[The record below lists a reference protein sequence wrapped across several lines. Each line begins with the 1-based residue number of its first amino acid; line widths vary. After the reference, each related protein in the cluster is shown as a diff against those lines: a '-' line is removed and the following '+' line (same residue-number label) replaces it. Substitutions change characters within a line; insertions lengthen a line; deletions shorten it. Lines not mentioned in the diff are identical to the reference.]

1 MNSQRGNVEIKV
13 RAPKPIN
20 LPSLK
25 KEADDAAAKLATE
38 SVLTPTILITPKDFN
53 VWEDRYRRNGD
64 EWKRR
69 FDEQSAI
76 LDRLREEKKEAE
88 RRHALKLE
96 QSAADFQ
103 LLIDQEFERVEKEE
117 REREEAEQLRRDR
130 EEREREEREE
140 REREE
145 REEREREEREER
157 EREHESDY
165 KCEEPEYEV
174 EYEDFDHWMIRAGLR
189 PAFDAE
195 RWGWTVEP
203 GCQPEVYY
211 VQR

>member
-1 MNSQRGNVEIKV
+1 MNSQRGTVEIKV

-25 KEADDAAAKLATE
+25 KEADDAAAKLATK
-38 SVLTPTILITPKDFN
+38 SIFTPTILVTPKDFN

-76 LDRLREEKKEAE
+76 LDQLRKEKKEAH
-88 RRHALKLE
+88 RCHALKLRQSETDLQILIE
-96 QSAADFQ
+96 Q
-103 LLIDQEFERVEKEE
+103 EMERVEKEE
-117 REREEAEQLRRDR
+117 RENKEVERLQRERDER
-130 EEREREEREE
+130 EREREEREE

-145 REEREREEREER
+145 RELDRKERER
-157 EREHESDY
+157 
-165 KCEEPEYEV
+165 EEPEYEV
-174 EYEDFDHWMIRAGLR
+174 EYEDFDHWMIRTGLR

-203 GCQPEVYY
+203 GCKPEVYY
-211 VQR
+211 VQS